1 MFEINKKGF
10 EELTG
15 GIYNNQDNNNFKII
29 INNKTYNLK
38 NVKKNL
44 WK

>member
-1 MFEINKKGF
+1 MFEINKKEF

-15 GIYNNQDNNNFKII
+15 GICNNQDNNNFKII